1 MLRPEQ
7 VTLRDL
13 ELLSCSLDNALSV
26 EEQIEFKKRLA
37 QSLHLRQ
44 KVEEQKQLKRAL
56 SALPTRKLPRNF
68 TLTRAEAQKAK
79 KRGFLQP
86 LFGWASAV
94 MALAVMVVFGRE
106 VLFNNFAAQKATP
119 QAEQASYSLD
129 SAVMEEASMMADDDL
144 AGENDT
150 VYLINWAG
158 GGMGGGAWDGMG
170 GGGTTYQQGNSGVSL
185 NISVADIKNA
195 EISDT
200 AAGMTT
206 TAEGFAL
213 EAQEPVNP
221 PNTGGGALT
230 IEPAETTAQMPE
242 DVQLE
247 EARADADREAPAI
260 YGIDPANL
268 GQVIA
273 EAPPEDIPAEASE
286 TFFEEEVLGQEE
298 ISYPETAL
306 RERSTGWVKW
316 VLLAAALL
324 LGLVWLIL
332 KIKSRN

>member
-1 MLRPEQ
+1 MLRPDK

-13 ELLSCSLDNALSV
+13 ELLSCSLDNALSL

-37 QSLHLRQ
+37 QSPHLRQ
-44 KVEEQKQLKRAL
+44 KLEEQKQLKRAL
-56 SALPTRKLPRNF
+56 SALPARKLPRNF

-106 VLFNNFAAQKATP
+106 VLFNNCSQKRSP
-119 QAEQASYSLD
+119 QADQVAVYLD
-129 SAVMEEASMMADDDL
+129 SAVMEEASIMEKDEL

-158 GGMGGGAWDGMG
+158 GGMGGGALDGMG
-170 GGGTTYQQGNSGVSL
+170 GGATYQQGSSGVSL

-195 EISDT
+195 ELSDT
-200 AAGMTT
+200 ASSMTT

-221 PNTGGGALT
+221 PNTGA
-230 IEPAETTAQMPE
+230 AQ
-242 DVQLE
+242 
-247 EARADADREAPAI
+247 
-260 YGIDPANL
+260 
-268 GQVIA
+268 
-273 EAPPEDIPAEASE
+273 
-286 TFFEEEVLGQEE
+286 
-298 ISYPETAL
+298 
-306 RERSTGWVKW
+306 
-316 VLLAAALL
+316 
-324 LGLVWLIL
+324 
-332 KIKSRN
+332 

>member
-1 MLRPEQ
+1 MLRPDK

-13 ELLSCSLDNALSV
+13 ELLSCSLDNALSL
-26 EEQIEFKKRLA
+26 EEQVEFKKRLA
-37 QSLHLRQ
+37 QSPHLRQ
-44 KVEEQKQLKRAL
+44 KLEEQKQLKRAL
-56 SALPTRKLPRNF
+56 SALPARKLPRNF

-106 VLFNNFAAQKATP
+106 VLFNNFAAQKAAP

-129 SAVMEEASMMADDDL
+129 SAIMEEASMMEEDEL

-158 GGMGGGAWDGMG
+158 GGMGGGALEGMS
-170 GGGTTYQQGNSGVSL
+170 GTTYQQGSSGVSL

-195 EISDT
+195 ELSDT
-200 AAGMTT
+200 AADMTT

-221 PNTGGGALT
+221 PNTGDGALT
-230 IEPAETTAQMPE
+230 IEHAETTAQMLE

-247 EARADADREAPAI
+247 EAARADADREAPAI

-273 EAPPEDIPAEASE
+273 EVPLEAEPGEVSE
-286 TFFEEEVLGQEE
+286 TYFEEEILGQEE
-298 ISYPETAL
+298 IAYPETAL
-306 RERSTGWVKW
+306 REGSTGWVKW
-316 VLLAAALL
+316 ALLAAALL

>member
-1 MLRPEQ
+1 MLRPDK

-13 ELLSCSLDNALSV
+13 ELLSCSLDNALSL

-37 QSLHLRQ
+37 QSPHLRQ
-44 KVEEQKQLKRAL
+44 KLEEQKQLKRAL
-56 SALPTRKLPRNF
+56 SALPARKLPRNF

-106 VLFNNFAAQKATP
+106 VLFNNFAAQKAAP

-129 SAVMEEASMMADDDL
+129 SAVMEEASMMADDEK
-144 AGENDT
+144 ASGNDG

-158 GGMGGGAWDGMG
+158 GGMGGGALDGMG
-170 GGGTTYQQGNSGVSL
+170 GATYQQGSSGVSL

-195 EISDT
+195 ELSDT
-200 AAGMTT
+200 ASSMTT

-268 GQVIA
+268 GQVIT
-273 EAPPEDIPAEASE
+273 EAPPEDMPAEASE

-298 ISYPETAL
+298 IAYPESTL
-306 RERSTGWVKW
+306 REGSSGWVKW
-316 VLLAAALL
+316 ALLAAALL
-324 LGLVWLIL
+324 LGLVWLVL

>member
-13 ELLSCSLDNALSV
+13 ELLSCSLDHALSM

-37 QSLHLRQ
+37 QSPHLR
-44 KVEEQKQLKRAL
+44 KKLEEQKQLKRAL
-56 SALPTRKLPRNF
+56 SALPARKLPRNF

-106 VLFNNFAAQKATP
+106 VLFNNFAAKNAAP
-119 QAEQASYSLD
+119 QADQVAVYSLD
-129 SAVMEEASMMADDDL
+129 SAVMEEASIMEKDEL

-158 GGMGGGAWDGMG
+158 GGMGGGALDGMG
-170 GGGTTYQQGNSGVSL
+170 GGATYQQGSSGVSL

-195 EISDT
+195 ELSDT

-273 EAPPEDIPAEASE
+273 EAPLEDMPAEASE

-298 ISYPETAL
+298 IAYPESTL
-306 RERSTGWVKW
+306 REGSSGWVKW
-316 VLLAAALL
+316 ALLTAALL

>member
-1 MLRPEQ
+1 MLRPDK

-13 ELLSCSLDNALSV
+13 ELLSCSLDNALSL

-37 QSLHLRQ
+37 QSPHLR
-44 KVEEQKQLKRAL
+44 KKLEEQKQLKRAL
-56 SALPTRKLPRNF
+56 SALPARKLPRNF

-106 VLFNNFAAQKATP
+106 VLFNNFAAQKAAP

-129 SAVMEEASMMADDDL
+129 SAVMEEASMMEEDDL

-158 GGMGGGAWDGMG
+158 GGMGGGALDGMG
-170 GGGTTYQQGNSGVSL
+170 GGATYQQGSSGVSL

-195 EISDT
+195 ELSDT
-200 AAGMTT
+200 AADMTT

-230 IEPAETTAQMPE
+230 IEPAKTTAQMPE
-242 DVQLE
+242 DIQLE

-273 EAPPEDIPAEASE
+273 ETPPEDMPAEASE

-298 ISYPETAL
+298 IAYPETAL
-306 RERSTGWVKW
+306 REGSFGWVKW
-316 VLLAAALL
+316 ALLAATLL
-324 LGLVWLIL
+324 LGLVWLVL
-332 KIKSRN
+332 KIKNRN

>member
-13 ELLSCSLDNALSV
+13 ELLSCSLDNALSL

-37 QSLHLRQ
+37 QSPHLR
-44 KVEEQKQLKRAL
+44 KKLEEQKQLKRAL
-56 SALPTRKLPRNF
+56 SALPARKLPRNF

-106 VLFNNFAAQKATP
+106 VLFNNFAAQKAAP

-129 SAVMEEASMMADDDL
+129 SAVMEEASMMEEDDL

-158 GGMGGGAWDGMG
+158 GGMGGGALEGMS
-170 GGGTTYQQGNSGVSL
+170 GTTYQQGSSGVSL

-195 EISDT
+195 ELSDT
-200 AAGMTT
+200 AADMTT

-230 IEPAETTAQMPE
+230 IEPAKTTAQMPE
-242 DVQLE
+242 DIQLE

-273 EAPPEDIPAEASE
+273 ETPPEDMPAEASE

-298 ISYPETAL
+298 IAYPESTL
-306 RERSTGWVKW
+306 REGSYGWVKW
-316 VLLAAALL
+316 ALLAAALL
-324 LGLVWLIL
+324 LGLVWLVL

>member
-13 ELLSCSLDNALSV
+13 ELLSCSLDNALSL
-26 EEQIEFKKRLA
+26 EEQVEFKKRLA
-37 QSLHLRQ
+37 QSPHLRQ
-44 KVEEQKQLKRAL
+44 KLEEQKQLKRAL
-56 SALPTRKLPRNF
+56 SALPARKLPRNF

-106 VLFNNFAAQKATP
+106 VLFNNFAAQKAAP

-129 SAVMEEASMMADDDL
+129 SVVMEEASMMADDEL

-158 GGMGGGAWDGMG
+158 GGMGGGALDGMG
-170 GGGTTYQQGNSGVSL
+170 SGATYQQGSSGVSL

-195 EISDT
+195 ELSDT

-221 PNTGGGALT
+221 PNTGDGALT
-230 IEPAETTAQMPE
+230 IEHAETTAQMLE

-247 EARADADREAPAI
+247 EAARADADREAPAI

-273 EAPPEDIPAEASE
+273 EAPLENMPAEASE

-298 ISYPETAL
+298 IAYPETAL
-306 RERSTGWVKW
+306 REGSTGWVKW
-316 VLLAAALL
+316 ALLAAALL
-324 LGLVWLIL
+324 LCLIWLIL

>member
-13 ELLSCSLDNALSV
+13 ELLSCSLDNALSL
-26 EEQIEFKKRLA
+26 EEQVEFKKRLA
-37 QSLHLRQ
+37 QSPHLRQ
-44 KVEEQKQLKRAL
+44 KLEEQKQLKRAL
-56 SALPTRKLPRNF
+56 SALPARRLPRNF

-86 LFGWASAV
+86 LFGWPSAV

-106 VLFNNFAAQKATP
+106 VLFNNFAAQKAAP

-129 SAVMEEASMMADDDL
+129 SVVMEEASMMEEDEL

-158 GGMGGGAWDGMG
+158 GGMGGGALDGMG
-170 GGGTTYQQGNSGVSL
+170 GATYQQGSSGVSL

-206 TAEGFAL
+206 TAEGSAIDV
-213 EAQEPVNP
+213 QEPVNP

-242 DVQLE
+242 DVQPE
-247 EARADADREAPAI
+247 EARADANREAPAI
-260 YGIDPANL
+260 FGIDPANL

-273 EAPPEDIPAEASE
+273 EAPFEELPSEASE
-286 TFFEEEVLGQEE
+286 TSIEEEVQSQEE
-298 ISYPETAL
+298 AAYPENAL
-306 RERSTGWVKW
+306 REGSFGWVKW
-316 VLLAAALL
+316 ALLAAALL

>member
-1 MLRPEQ
+1 MLRPDK

-37 QSLHLRQ
+37 QSPHLRE
-44 KVEEQKQLKRAL
+44 KLEEQKQLKRAL
-56 SALPTRKLPRNF
+56 SALPARKLPRNF

-86 LFGWASAV
+86 LIGWASAV

-106 VLFNNFAAQKATP
+106 VIFNNFAAQKAAP

-129 SAVMEEASMMADDDL
+129 SAVMEEASMMADDEL
-144 AGENDT
+144 AGENDA

-158 GGMGGGAWDGMG
+158 GGMGGGALDGMG
-170 GGGTTYQQGNSGVSL
+170 GGATYQQGSSGVSL

-195 EISDT
+195 ELSDT

-230 IEPAETTAQMPE
+230 IEPADTTAQMPE
-242 DVQLE
+242 DVQPE
-247 EARADADREAPAI
+247 EARADTDREAPAI

-273 EAPPEDIPAEASE
+273 EAPPEDILAEASE

-298 ISYPETAL
+298 IAYPGTAL
-306 RERSTGWVKW
+306 REGSYGWVKW
-316 VLLAAALL
+316 ALLAAALL